1 MFLCLI
7 IDWCTCLGGLRAG
20 THQGPNLGQSVFD
33 YIEKH
38 NARAPVFFNFMYT
51 PDTDQPVSYQC

>member
-1 MFLCLI
+1 MFYFL
-7 IDWCTCLGGLRAG
+7 LGGLRAG
-20 THQGPNLGQSVFD
+20 THSGPNLWQSVFD

-51 PDTDQPVSYQC
+51 PDTDQPVSNYMLIYCFVF